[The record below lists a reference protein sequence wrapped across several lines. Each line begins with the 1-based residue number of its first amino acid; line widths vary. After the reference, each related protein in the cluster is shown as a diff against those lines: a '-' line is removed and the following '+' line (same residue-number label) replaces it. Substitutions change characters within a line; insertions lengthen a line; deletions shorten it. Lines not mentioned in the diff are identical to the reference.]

1 MGRRSSHPTT
11 APRIGESANAATVR
25 GDGSE
30 DDRHRRPADQP
41 ERGPACI
48 RVADDERRSA
58 VDPRFHLA
66 DRRVRK
72 GSRVADDRH
81 TVAGTEDA
89 LAVPALGVVAD
100 GERAERPPH
109 LRLVDC
115 LHRVREPADALG
127 WGLVGRDLDVL
138 IDAEREVGGRRV
150 DANADA
156 VDDDAKRNP
165 ASPESIETHE
175 RPFPWLRYSDTS
187 YAQQRHCSSENGAG
201 SVSASSLSSSD
212 LPCAPDAISAR
223 PVTRTRRSPACSDRG
238 SVAVARATR
247 SASREP
253 RPPRARNP
261 RLTSSAATPIR
272 VGRIDRHPERSR
284 VGSERRVEGHASI
297 GFRTAEG
304 RRVGCGRARSPLGD
318 DVRSRYRSRSERPRD
333 SSALSTASA

>member
-25 GDGSE
+25 ETAPRTTGTA
-30 DDRHRRPADQP
+30 DRPTS
-41 ERGPACI
+41 
-48 RVADDERRSA
+48 RSA
-58 VDPRFHLA
+58 VRRAFASPTTNGDPPSIRAFTSPTGA
-66 DRRVRK
+66 SGK

-127 WGLVGRDLDVL
+127 GLVGRDLDVL

-272 VGRIDRHPERSR
+272 VGRGSIVTRAESGGQRASSGGTCVNR
-284 VGSERRVEGHASI
+284 VSNGGGKACR
-297 GFRTAEG
+297 
-304 RRVGCGRARSPLGD
+304 L
-318 DVRSRYRSRSERPRD
+318 RSRSV
-333 SSALSTASA
+333 TAR